1 MCRLRH
7 RQLIEECV
15 EALLQYELV
24 WDEPELAAEELRAA
38 AHVLGKVTGTIDT
51 EDVLNSIFSEFCIG
65 K

>member
-1 MCRLRH
+1 M
-7 RQLIEECV
+7 

-38 AHVLGKVTGTIDT
+38 AHALGKVTGTIDT
-51 EDVLNSIFSEFCIG
+51 EDVLDSIFSEFCIG